1 MRECGAGTGGLR
13 YLAVLFT
20 SVGRRVFTDLS
31 LKATRSMSSDDKRH
45 KNKLIL
51 RGIKQSSPLGTGLFL
66 GLRSLDPV
74 LQYGLLA
81 KGIAAS
87 AIHKLG
93 GKTLAQG
100 PPVVTNTFLDRLAL
114 SPYRL
119 ILLGM
124 AAGSAIKQNYW
135 LVGICQEEFPPLS
148 AIEVSVFNTVFNSV
162 NSLLFTCSMTSASV
176 NGEHFPQTPL
186 LVGSSLY
193 LVGIFTETFSEWQR
207 LQFKKNPANKG
218 KVYTGGLFRFARH
231 INYAGYTLWRAGY
244 ALAAGGWTWGAI
256 VGAFFSYNFITDGIP
271 ELNRYCQERVSR
283 PSFRRRVSANHNSQY
298 GEQWQNYRKQTPY
311 KLFPYIY

>member
-1 MRECGAGTGGLR
+1 
-13 YLAVLFT
+13 LFT
-20 SVGRRVFTDLS
+20 LLS
-31 LKATRSMSSDDKRH
+31 ITLDRLVTKPPIIMVSDDRKH

-51 RGIKQSSPLGTGLFL
+51 RGIKQSSPIGTGLFL
-66 GLRSLDPV
+66 GLRTLDPV
-74 LQYGLLA
+74 LQYGILA
-81 KGIAAS
+81 KGIAAG

-114 SPYRL
+114 SPYRM
-119 ILLGM
+119 ILLAM

-135 LVGICQEEFPPLS
+135 LVGICQEEFPPVS
-148 AIEVSVFNTVFNSV
+148 AVEVSVFNTVFNSV

-186 LVGSSLY
+186 MVGSALY
-193 LVGIFTETFSEWQR
+193 VVGIFTETFSEWQR

-256 VGAFFSYNFITDGIP
+256 VGAFFSYNFISEGIP
-271 ELNRYCQERVSR
+271 ELNKYCHERVSFT
-283 PSFRRRVSANHNSQY
+283 PHMYGGYANSVLQY
-298 GEQWQNYRKQTPY
+298 GEQWSSYRKQTPY

>member
-1 MRECGAGTGGLR
+1 MLCLNAEEDALKTARRLNGKTWSDFVHVIVWGTPLLMLR
-13 YLAVLFT
+13 LGCLTTILDYSSSPNHT
-20 SVGRRVFTDLS
+20 P
-31 LKATRSMSSDDKRH
+31 SMSSDENVH

-51 RGIKQSSPLGTGLFL
+51 RGSKQSSPLGTGLFI
-66 GLRSLDPV
+66 GLRSIDPV
-74 LQYGLLA
+74 LQYAFLA
-81 KGIAAS
+81 KGIAAP
-87 AIHKLG
+87 AIHRLG

-100 PPVVTNTFLDRLAL
+100 PPVVTNTLIDRLAM

-119 ILLGM
+119 ILLAM

-162 NSLLFTCSMTSASV
+162 NSLLFTCSLTSASV

-186 LVGSSLY
+186 IVGSALY
-193 LVGIFTETFSEWQR
+193 VVGIFTETFSEWQR
-207 LQFKKNPANKG
+207 LQFKKNTANKG

-256 VGAFFSYNFITDGIP
+256 VGAFFSYNFISDGMP
-271 ELNRYCQERVSR
+271 ELNRYCQERVS
-283 PSFRRRVSANHNSQY
+283 
-298 GEQWQNYRKQTPY
+298 
-311 KLFPYIY
+311 LF

>member
-1 MRECGAGTGGLR
+1 
-13 YLAVLFT
+13 
-20 SVGRRVFTDLS
+20 
-31 LKATRSMSSDDKRH
+31 MSSDDKRH

-51 RGIKQSSPLGTGLFL
+51 RGIKQSSPLGTGLFI

-81 KGIAAS
+81 KGIAAPV
-87 AIHKLG
+87 IHKLG

-135 LVGICQEEFPPLS
+135 LIGICQEEFPPLS

-186 LVGSSLY
+186 LVGSALY

-207 LQFKKNPANKG
+207 LQFKKKPENKG

-256 VGAFFSYNFITDGIP
+256 VGAFFSYNFISDGIP
-271 ELNRYCQERVSR
+271 ELNRYCHERVSCPWAR
-283 PSFRRRVSANHNSQY
+283 SCFAANKTLQY

>member
-1 MRECGAGTGGLR
+1 
-13 YLAVLFT
+13 
-20 SVGRRVFTDLS
+20 
-31 LKATRSMSSDDKRH
+31 MSPDDKKH

-51 RGIKQSSPLGTGLFL
+51 RGIKQSSPLGTGLFI

-81 KGIAAS
+81 KGIAAP
-87 AIHKLG
+87 AIYKLG

-100 PPVVTNTFLDRLAL
+100 PPVTNALLGGLAL

-148 AIEVSVFNTVFNSV
+148 AVEVSVFNTVFNSV

-186 LVGSSLY
+186 LVGSALY

-256 VGAFFSYNFITDGIP
+256 VGAFFSYNFISDGIP
-271 ELNRYCQERVSR
+271 ELNRYCQERVSC
-283 PSFRRRVSANHNSQY
+283 PQAKYCFTANTTFQY

>member
-1 MRECGAGTGGLR
+1 MT
-13 YLAVLFT
+13 
-20 SVGRRVFTDLS
+20 
-31 LKATRSMSSDDKRH
+31 SDDKRH
-45 KNKLIL
+45 TNKLIL

-81 KGIAAS
+81 RGIAAN

-186 LVGSSLY
+186 LVGSALY

-207 LQFKKNPANKG
+207 LQFKKSPANKG
-218 KVYTGGLFRFARH
+218 LVYTGGLFRFARH

-256 VGAFFSYNFITDGIP
+256 VGAFFSYNFISDGIP
-271 ELNRYCQERVSR
+271 ELNRYCQERVSC
-283 PSFRRRVSANHNSQY
+283 SLFRCCISANHSSQY
-298 GEQWQNYRKQTPY
+298 GEQWQSYRKQTPY